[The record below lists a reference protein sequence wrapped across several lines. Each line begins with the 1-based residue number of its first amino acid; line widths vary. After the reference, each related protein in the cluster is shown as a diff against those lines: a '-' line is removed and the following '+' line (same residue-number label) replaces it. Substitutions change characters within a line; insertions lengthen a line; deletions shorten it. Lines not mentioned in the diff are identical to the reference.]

1 MAAKGPVERVGLK
14 HGAGGRAMR
23 HLIEDV
29 FLSLGG
35 PVDGI
40 GLDALD
46 DGAAIRYGDRFIV
59 VTTDSHVV
67 HPIFFPGG
75 DIGRLSVSG
84 TVNDLAAMGA
94 TEPLGLTCAVVIE
107 EGFPREH
114 LERIRDSMRE
124 ACAEAGATI
133 VTGDTKV
140 MGKGEVDGIVVNT
153 TGLAIA
159 ERVVSDAGL
168 APGDL
173 VIVSGTLGD
182 HGMAILTK

>member
-40 GLDALD
+40 GLSALD
-46 DGAAIRYGDRFIV
+46 DGAAIRFGDRWIV

-75 DIGRLSVSG
+75 DIGRLAISG
-84 TVNDLAAMGA
+84 TVNDLAMMGA

-107 EGFPREH
+107 EGFPRED
-114 LERIRDSMRE
+114 LVRIRDSMKQ
-124 ACAEAGATI
+124 ACVEAGATV
-133 VTGDTKV
+133 VTGETKG
-140 MGKGEVDGIVVNT
+140 MGKGEGDGVVLNT
-153 TGLAIA
+153 TGVAL
-159 ERVVSDAGL
+159 
-168 APGDL
+168 
-173 VIVSGTLGD
+173 
-182 HGMAILTK
+182 